1 MQTIAV
7 FGANGGLGQALIQEY
22 LITNP
27 EACVIAVA
35 RGECPETLFNW
46 AQAENFSLVE
56 NDSGKEIA
64 PSLGSL
70 IWQRSSL
77 NESSLHE
84 LFAGWQAAGIELSG
98 VLSTIGW
105 LHQETEEH
113 GSWQPERRIESLNE
127 AQLLEYFRVNA
138 ILPALILQGAKPLLP
153 KKEPSFVIQLGAKVG
168 SIGDNQLGGWYGY
181 RASKAALNMLYKTA
195 AIEFKR
201 THKQLCIGVI
211 HPGTT
216 DTELSKPFQE
226 RLPADKLYSAAESA
240 ERIWAV
246 INALSAKDSGG
257 FWFWDGEPLPW

>member
-1 MQTIAV
+1 MQIIAV

-22 LITNP
+22 FENNP
-27 EACVIAVA
+27 EACVLAVG
-35 RGECPETLFNW
+35 RGQCPEPLHNSL
-46 AQAENFSLVE
+46 QAENFSIVE
-56 NDSGKEIA
+56 QTEDSEIEIN
-64 PSLGSL
+64 PGRL
-70 IWQRSSL
+70 IWFRNSL
-77 NESSLHE
+77 SEASLQA
-84 LFAGWQAAGIELSG
+84 LFATWAKADIQLSG

-105 LHQETEEH
+105 LHQENEQH
-113 GSWQPERRIESLNE
+113 GNWQPERRIESLNE

-138 ILPALILQGAKPLLP
+138 ILPALILQHAKPLLP

-168 SIGDNQLGGWYGY
+168 SISDNHLGGWYGY
-181 RASKAALNMLYKTA
+181 RSSKAALNMLYKTA

-246 INALSAKDSGG
+246 INGLSAKDTGG
-257 FWFWDGEPLPW
+257 FWFWDGEPLLW